1 MKKTFILFMAMVV
14 AVALSAAPQIKLAQ
28 LSTMP
33 QNELLA
39 HTPQQT
45 KALQRIRLDANKRI
59 APHNN
64 AVPANKTAAAEQKH
78 VLQNLQKAAA
88 EPIILNADGFLVG
101 PEYEA
106 ETGEWYVAFEAQGY
120 TFRLCW
126 YGEED
131 DCTGSFVFEDISWE
145 YTWGWYQ
152 SDTEFYEIY
161 PSDIT
166 MTVSEKQ
173 IGECLKQIVLDATI
187 WDLNNDRIYQANVVH
202 STYTPKSTVESVLN
216 NGTVTMDYGYYVL
229 QGNNNELDMKLT
241 VISDVIEGEYTHAS
255 FDMSQTKIV
264 YNGVEQKMLQGK
276 MSVMLS
282 ELENGNLGYKAAL
295 SFYNQDT
302 VLHKIDITVPLPAAK
317 DTIQV
322 ECHNL
327 SLDNSLAAAGFMML
341 FASNKEYDIFAM
353 YEGEDA
359 DEGVYDVALTVTDK
373 STWMDVASIRGTL
386 TLTLAEDAES
396 WEATI
401 EAYCSDYNWY
411 SIDMNFEVPVPTDTV
426 QVKFESS
433 AMASFRPDQLNMVQ
447 LMQYAEDYE
456 ASITIYNIGLDESF
470 SKKNVILDYTEFY
483 DWTVESSV
491 EIADIKGVLSQR
503 GDTTVIN
510 ASYIGF
516 NAVQYDVEF
525 WYTVP
530 QPVDTVEIEMPIKF
544 TNAMDEGYY
553 ILSAY
558 TPDSAVFISL
568 SPITETVAGTFIN
581 DGLFGKFGAE
591 DGRYDFY
598 SGNTFIYVAS
608 EWKNYTIE
616 KGELVVEHAADGTI
630 TAEAKFIARNAV
642 YYHIKMTSEYNT
654 HLDFD
659 EPEQA
664 VDRTYTTADNVTI
677 DDQSENNGYIY
688 LALTAADGSDMAA
701 FFFFVEEADEDI
713 IVPAG
718 VYPINSSEKPGTVYA
733 NPGVQGNGVFP
744 SYYAQLLGENL
755 VIPLWLL
762 VDGTV
767 EVAKTEEG
775 YPSLEVNAV
784 NSYGVEVHI
793 VYDGTPLEAGVKDI
807 PMSDVDTRKVMRD
820 GQLLIIRQNQTF
832 NILGVSL

>member
-1 MKKTFILFMAMVV
+1 MKKTFILFMVFVV
-14 AVALSAAPQIKLAQ
+14 AVVLSAAPQIQLAQ

-33 QNELLA
+33 QNELQA
-39 HTPQQT
+39 KTSQQA
-45 KALQRIRLDANKRI
+45 KAWQRVKLDPNKRM
-59 APHNN
+59 AHPNS
-64 AVPANKTAAAEQKH
+64 AVPEYKSATKHKH
-78 VLQNLQKAAA
+78 VLQTSQKAAA
-88 EPIILNADGFLVG
+88 DPIILNADGFLVG

-106 ETGEWYVAFEAQGY
+106 GEWYVALEAQGY

-131 DCTGSFVFEDISWE
+131 NYTGSFVFEDINWE

-152 SDTEFYEIY
+152 SPDMFYEIY
-161 PSDIT
+161 FQDIT
-166 MTVSEKQ
+166 MTVSE
-173 IGECLKQIVLDATI
+173 IVEGSLKQIVLDATI
-187 WDLNNDRIYQANVVH
+187 LDVDDRTYQVH
-202 STYTPKSTVESVLN
+202 AVHTTYSPKNTIETVLDNS
-216 NGTVTMDYGYYVL
+216 TVTMDFGYYLL
-229 QGNNNELDMKLT
+229 QGSNDNLSVKLG
-241 VISDVIEGEYTHAS
+241 VFSDIIEGEYTHAN
-255 FDMSQTKIV
+255 FDMNQTKIV
-264 YNGVEQKMLQGK
+264 YNGVEQKMLQANMMVG
-276 MSVMLS
+276 LN
-282 ELENGNLGYKAAL
+282 ELNNGTFGYKAEL
-295 SFYNQDT
+295 HFYNQDT
-302 VLHKIDITVPLPAAK
+302 VLHKVLMTVPLPEAK
-317 DTIQV
+317 DTIEV

-327 SLDNSLAAAGFMML
+327 NVDESLAELGFMML
-341 FASNKEYDIFAM
+341 YASNKEYDIFAM
-353 YEGEDA
+353 YEGNYAE
-359 DEGVYDVALTVTDK
+359 EGVFENIALTVTDK
-373 STWMDVASIRGTL
+373 KTWLDCSSIRGTL
-386 TLTLAEDAES
+386 TLKETQDG
-396 WEATI
+396 WEANI
-401 EAYCSDYNWY
+401 EAYCDDYNWY
-411 SIDMNFEVPVPTDTV
+411 SIDMNFEVPVPTKTV
-426 QVKFESS
+426 KVAFENS
-433 AMASFRPDQLNMVQ
+433 ALATFRADQLNMIQ
-447 LMQYAEDYE
+447 LMQYADDYE
-456 ASITIYNIGLDESF
+456 ASITIYNTALDESF
-470 SKKNVILDYTEFY
+470 DIEKIVLDYTELY

-491 EIADIKGVLSQR
+491 EIADIKGTLNQR

-516 NAVQYDVEF
+516 NAVQYDIEF
-525 WYTVP
+525 WYVAPTP
-530 QPVDTVEIEMPIKF
+530 SDTVEIEMPVKF
-544 TNAMDEGYY
+544 TNALQDGYY
-553 ILSAY
+553 ILSSY
-558 TPDSAVFISL
+558 TPDNSVFITL
-568 SPITETVAGTFIN
+568 SPMTDGDIAGTFIN

-598 SGNTFIYVAS
+598 SGNTFIYVDSAMQ
-608 EWKNYTIE
+608 NYPIE
-616 KGELVVEHAADGTI
+616 KGELVVKHAADGTI

-664 VDRTYTTADNVTI
+664 IDRTYTTADNVTI

-744 SYYAQLLGENL
+744 SYYAQLLGEDL